1 MPFQSHSPL
10 NLFQQSR
17 AEGKKF
23 FQIRSDARWEK
34 QLRELLTIWHAL
46 KERKKEEIKKK
57 AKFRGTG
64 EGPSMTQTVRR
75 YDL

>member
-46 KERKKEEIKKK
+46 KEKEEIKKK
-57 AKFRGTG
+57 RSLG
-64 EGPSMTQTVRR
+64 ELGKGRR
-75 YDL
+75 